1 MTAVVIPRPG
11 DDQGGPCP
19 WGAGRRVQSAHA
31 EGEVGGRSREGVELW
46 PAEEVQVERCHR
58 SRKRSMNEAIIHDYS
73 NEMLSRGLNRYLITR
88 IIVSAMLFGAA
99 SYSWTF
105 SQYLCFISL
114 SGLSTPSMAVF
125 TFWHSISWLHLCHDS
140 SFPPRPLGILSV
152 HPCTALSLH
161 PLP

>member
-88 IIVSAMLFGAA
+88 IIVSAMLFGAPHTVGLSRNIFA
-99 SYSWTF
+99 SFLSRGFLLLPWQ
-105 SQYLCFISL
+105 SSL
-114 SGLSTPSMAVF
+114 SGIPSPGF
-125 TFWHSISWLHLCHDS
+125 ISVMTLHFL
-140 SFPPRPLGILSV
+140 RGL
-152 HPCTALSLH
+152 
-161 PLP
+161 